1 MVLEQNQT
9 PHRTLNAIQLM
20 LLKLFNRDMPDQ
32 EIKEIRDLLLNYLD
46 AKLQKQVAIDIAR
59 KGITQTD
66 LDTVLNESQR
76 TQSKNARSY

>member
-1 MVLEQNQT
+1 MVLEQDQT

-20 LLKLFNRDMPDQ
+20 LLKLFNRDMPEQ

-46 AKLQKQVAIDIAR
+46 AKLQKQVAIDIAK

>member
-1 MVLEQNQT
+1 MVVEQDQT

>member
-1 MVLEQNQT
+1 MVVEQNQT